1 MPALISRY
9 RFIFLQLANNFDP
22 EMYIA
27 LLQAVGSVCRQAGH
41 RFGEHVERVMPLVLA
56 YAKVDDDELREHCLQ
71 ACEFELGD
79 TECFMYL

>member
-9 RFIFLQLANNFDP
+9 GFILLQLANNSDP

-56 YAKVDDDELREHCLQ
+56 YAKVEDDELREHCLQ
-71 ACEFELGD
+71 ACKFELGD